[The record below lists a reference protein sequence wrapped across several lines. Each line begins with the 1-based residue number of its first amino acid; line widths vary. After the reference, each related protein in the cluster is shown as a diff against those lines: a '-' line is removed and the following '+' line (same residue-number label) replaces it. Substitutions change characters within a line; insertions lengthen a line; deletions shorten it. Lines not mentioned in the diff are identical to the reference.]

1 MLKHLARAATAAV
14 RGEGAQASVEYALV
28 VSVTVA
34 LLLSISGVVLHGLSA
49 YYSSV
54 TSVVCLPIP

>member
-1 MLKHLARAATAAV
+1 MLKRLAHVVAAV
-14 RGEGAQASVEYALV
+14 VHGQTAQASVEYALV

-34 LLLSISGVVLHGLSA
+34 LLVGISGVVLNALST
-49 YYSSV
+49 YYVEV